1 MATLSVKNLFKHYK
15 GAKYISARNIS
26 FEVKEGEIFGFL
38 GINGAGKSTT
48 IKCITGIIPFTSGT
62 VEICGHDLAKNP
74 MQAKQ
79 SFGFVPDNHAVYDKL
94 TGTEYVNYLADLYKV
109 PAEERKER
117 FESLCKIFNM
127 EHAVNNQIM
136 SYSHGMKQKIS
147 IIGALIHSPKL
158 WILDEPMVGLDPQ
171 SIFEVKNYMREY
183 AKAGN
188 SVFFSSHN
196 LDTVERL
203 CDRAIVVHGGRVIKE
218 FDMNDYRKTGKTKK
232 GKTLEEEFIEITQAQ
247 TVEQNKFKTLLKQ
260 QEAEL
265 AEKHGALKAHF
276 MIVKQVKQEV
286 EKEIK
291 EIENN
296 LDSNKDSI

>member
-1 MATLSVKNLFKHYK
+1 MATLKVQNLFKHYK
-15 GAKYISARNIS
+15 NAKHISARNIS

-48 IKCITGIIPFTSGT
+48 IKSITGIIPFTAGR
-62 VEICGHDLAKNP
+62 VEICGYDLETDPMNAKSN
-74 MQAKQ
+74 
-79 SFGFVPDNHAVYDKL
+79 FGFVPDNHAVYDKL
-94 TGTEYVNYLADLYKV
+94 TGMEYVNYLADLYKV
-109 PAEERKER
+109 TPEDRKER

-147 IIGALIHSPKL
+147 IIGALIHGPKL

-183 AKAGN
+183 ARAGN

-203 CDRAIVVHGGRVIKE
+203 CDRAVIVHGGRIIKE
-218 FDMNDYRKTGKTKK
+218 IDLAEYRKTKK
-232 GKTLEEEFIEITQAQ
+232 DLEKEFIEITQAQ
-247 TVEQNKFKTLLKQ
+247 TKVQNEQRALLRER
-260 QEAEL
+260 EAEL
-265 AEKHGALKAHF
+265 AKTMGKVKASR
-276 MIVKQVKQEV
+276 MII
-286 EKEIK
+286 KEIK
-291 EIENN
+291 DEVEGEINETN
-296 LDSNKDSI
+296 LDTDTNSV